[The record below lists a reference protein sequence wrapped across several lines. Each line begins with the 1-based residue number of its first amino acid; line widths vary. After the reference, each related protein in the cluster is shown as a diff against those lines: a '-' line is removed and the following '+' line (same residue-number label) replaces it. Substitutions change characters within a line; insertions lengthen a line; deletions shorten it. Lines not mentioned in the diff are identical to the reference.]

1 MGPSQ
6 RGHVERLA
14 GNLLT
19 LARLER
25 DVSQRELAEAA
36 NVAESA
42 IAEIES
48 GARQPSLPEL
58 AHILAAIDQ
67 ELRIQLAPY
76 DTHDDIFD
84 ATQQRLSARRAGPPP
99 RDPRPVHRAT
109 APGRASE
116 TPVTQLRFVY
126 GSKCERK
133 PSSQSARA

>member
-1 MGPSQ
+1 MACIGPTQS
-6 RGHVERLA
+6 GHVERLA
-14 GNLLT
+14 GNLLK

-25 DVSQRELAEAA
+25 DVSQRAVAEAA

-76 DTHDDIFD
+76 DSHDDILD
-84 ATQQRLSARRAGPPP
+84 ATEQRLSADAHARRRATQ
-99 RDPRPVHRAT
+99 DQFA
-109 APGRASE
+109 A
-116 TPVTQLRFVY
+116 QLRQ
-126 GSKCERK
+126 GAMLEPR
-133 PSSQSARA
+133 